1 MEAVIESQEVIQQL
15 VRCLADQDLDIA
27 KVAGDVLVTLGN
39 LLIIV
44 YHYWLSWLTTLFYI
58 HI

>member
-1 MEAVIESQEVIQQL
+1 MEAVIESQDVIQQL

-39 LLIIV
+39 LPVLIR
-44 YHYWLSWLTTLFYI
+44 
-58 HI
+58 